1 MVGRRGETDTEDN
14 CMRRRGEYAGYDG
27 IPHGEGKHGVNHKDD
42 EQEERH
48 LKTEQT
54 ELRL

>member
-54 ELRL
+54 